1 MTAKGAPMATPHTT
15 AEFLDLVE
23 RSELLDRNRTATIAR
38 KWQEAGTTPGSSR
51 ECALALINDA
61 VLTKFQAKLL
71 LAGKWRNFFLG
82 GKYKVLDHLGSGG
95 MGTVF
100 LCEHRHM
107 RRRVAVKLLPPE
119 KSQAPGS
126 LQRFLREAQAVARLD
141 HPNIIRAHDIDCDGG
156 VHFLVMEF
164 IDGAS
169 LQYLVESRGPASVAR
184 CVNWICQ
191 AASGLQ
197 HAHEARLVHRDIK
210 PSNLLLDRA
219 GIIKILDLGLA
230 RFEHSTDQLT
240 QMLDS
245 ETVLGT
251 ADYLAPEQARDS
263 QVSGSADIYSLGAL
277 SYFLLVGKPPFDGG
291 NVAQKL
297 ISHQTKIPQ
306 RIDSLRPEIPSGI
319 ADVVAAM
326 LGKYPAERPQ
336 SASEVIALLEP
347 WLEEVPPPGADEL
360 PESRYTHHRDV
371 DTMSRLSTVASI
383 SASMRLKIF
392 ESTSSVAKQS
402 GMALAAH

>member
-1 MTAKGAPMATPHTT
+1 MATPHT
-15 AEFLDLVE
+15 AAQYLELVQ
-23 RSELLDRNRTATIAR
+23 RSELLDKSRIASISR
-38 KWQEAGTTPGSSR
+38 MWEEGGSTPESAR
-51 ECALALINDA
+51 DCAMALINEG

-119 KSQAPGS
+119 KSQSPGS
-126 LQRFLREAQAVARLD
+126 LQRFLREAQAVARLN

-156 VHFLVMEF
+156 VHFLVMEYV
-164 IDGAS
+164 DGVS
-169 LQYLVESRGPASVAR
+169 LQYLVESRGAVSVAR
-184 CVNWICQ
+184 GVNWICQ

-197 HAHEARLVHRDIK
+197 HAHDARLVHRDIK
-210 PSNLLLDRA
+210 PSNLLLDRT

-230 RFEHSTDQLT
+230 LFEHNGDNLT

-245 ETVLGT
+245 QTVLGT
-251 ADYLAPEQARDS
+251 ADYLAPEQARNS

-277 SYFLLVGKPPFDGG
+277 SYFLLVGQPPFNGG

-297 ISHQTKIPQ
+297 IAHQTKTPQ
-306 RIDSLRPEIPSGI
+306 RIDSLRPEIPAGVT
-319 ADVVAAM
+319 D
-326 LGKYPAERPQ
+326 
-336 SASEVIALLEP
+336 VIASMLAKNPEDRPAFAGEIIARLEP
-347 WLEEVPPPGADEL
+347 WLEEVPPPSADEL
-360 PESRYTHHRDV
+360 PENRYTHHRDV

-392 ESTSSVAKQS
+392 ESASGMTKQS
-402 GMALAAH
+402 SSALALK

>member
-1 MTAKGAPMATPHTT
+1 MGALMATPVTT
-15 AEFLDLVE
+15 ADFLDLIE
-23 RSELLDRNRTATIAR
+23 RSELLDKNRIAAISK
-38 KWQEAGTTPGSSR
+38 KWVDTGKVPQTPR
-51 ECALALINDA
+51 DCALTLVNDG

-82 GKYKVLDHLGSGG
+82 NKYKVLEHLGSGG

-107 RRRVAVKLLPPE
+107 RRRVAVKLLPAE

-141 HPNIIRAHDIDCDGG
+141 HPNIVRAHDIDCDGG

-164 IDGAS
+164 VDGVS
-169 LQYLVESRGPASVAR
+169 LQHLVESRGPASVAR

-191 AASGLQ
+191 SASGLQ
-197 HAHEARLVHRDIK
+197 HAHASGLIHRDIK
-210 PSNLLLDRA
+210 PSNLLIDRN

-230 RFEHSTDQLT
+230 RFEQHTDNLT

-245 ETVLGT
+245 KTVLGT

-263 QVSGSADIYSLGAL
+263 QVGPRADIYSLGAL
-277 SYFLLVGKPPFDGG
+277 FYFMLVGKPPFDGG
-291 NVAQKL
+291 NIAQKL
-297 ISHQTKIPQ
+297 IAHQTKTPT
-306 RIDSLRPEIPSGI
+306 RVDVLRPEVPAGI
-319 ADVVAAM
+319 ADVVASM
-326 LGKYPAERPQ
+326 LAKNAEDRPQ
-336 SASEVIALLEP
+336 SGNEVIARLQP
-347 WLEEVPPPGADEL
+347 WLEEIAPPTAEEL
-360 PESRYTHHRDV
+360 PEFRYTHHRDI

-383 SASMRLKIF
+383 SASARSKIMQSAAAIAAR
-392 ESTSSVAKQS
+392 ESSLVLAK
-402 GMALAAH
+402 